1 VITSFAPRSLRIG
14 FDAEIFGLQK
24 NGGISVHFYN
34 IICLLADQ
42 HIVFLLADSR
52 MKESL
57 LESYFFV
64 ELLSKPNITVSYFGQ
79 FSEFRDLVSRFHL
92 DIVQST
98 YLHPRAVISG
108 TRSVYT
114 FHDSAPERFVFKY
127 FRISYVLL
135 IPLRQFVF
143 AFASG
148 ISVVSQF
155 SLYEL
160 SKFFLLRVQ
169 KPNLIVLTGNSVQS
183 RGFQSASLKASGVSS
198 GGPPIR
204 LLFIG
209 LRVGYKNFK
218 SLLDALSCLQ
228 IIRPACSISLSIVGG
243 GPLSAAEYRAICSL
257 SIEYSHYLNPS
268 VDELKAIY
276 RQSDILVHT
285 SLYEGFGIPV
295 LEAMRIGLPVV
306 AVDIPSVR
314 EVARDTIIYAA
325 GPDPLDIASALNFF
339 IGLPSVA
346 IDEMRAKAFDR
357 SLYHD
362 WHRIARNY
370 CELYHNVAP

>member
-1 VITSFAPRSLRIG
+1 MIAPFAPRSLRIG
-14 FDAEIFGLQK
+14 FDAEIFALQK

-34 IICLLADQ
+34 VISLLADH

-52 MKESL
+52 KIESL
-57 LESYFFV
+57 LESYFFIG
-64 ELLSKPNITVSYFGQ
+64 LLSNPNITVSYFAQ
-79 FSEFRDLVSRFHL
+79 FSEFRDLVSRFRL

-98 YLHPRAVISG
+98 YLHPRSVLSG

-127 FRISYVLL
+127 FRVSYALL
-135 IPLRQFVF
+135 LPLRQFVF

-155 SLYEL
+155 SLCEL
-160 SKFFLLRVQ
+160 SRFFLIRVQ
-169 KPNLIVLTGNSVQS
+169 QPNHIVLTGNSVQS
-183 RGFQSASLKASGVSS
+183 RSFQSPSFQAFGVSS
-198 GGPPIR
+198 GEGTIR

-218 SLLDALSCLQ
+218 SLFDALSCLQ
-228 IIRPACSISLSIVGG
+228 SLRPSCSISLSIVGG
-243 GPLSAAEYRAICSL
+243 GPLSTAECRALRRLSL
-257 SIEYSHYLNPS
+257 EYSHYLNPS
-268 VDELKAIY
+268 ADELKAIY

-314 EVARDTIIYAA
+314 EVARDTIIYTT
-325 GPDPLDIASALNFF
+325 GPDPLDIANALNFF

-357 SLYHD
+357 SLYYD
-362 WHRIARNY
+362 WHRITRNY
-370 CELYHNVAP
+370 DELYRNLAL